1 MSEPDRTEI
10 NQVVEKFKAQGLRL
24 ALCLKLTLWLCIG
37 SVSIAAAQERQ
48 RHSEI
53 VPLGEVF
60 NQASGVATGQ
70 SRIIFYRPLSNSAQG
85 AATVL
90 INNQYHASLTAGGFS
105 EICLSPGSVEL
116 GMRWMDVNRRPNKDG
131 ADITTV
137 MEIKNGTTHFLK
149 AVGRGRQLMLRPVDA
164 QIALSE
170 LGSTR
175 DQIHTIS
182 RVKGAQKCREVSASE
197 WHPTAAHSPSQVQQF
212 QLAGDTLFKFDRSDL
227 AGLTHQGIEA
237 LHVLQQRIQMSYSRI
252 DRIHVI
258 GHADPLGNPNY
269 NDRLSENRALTVR
282 YYLESNRALNGRI
295 TTEGRGSRELV
306 VNHCGFIRSVQS
318 IACHLPNRRVTV
330 EVTGQRQ

>member
-1 MSEPDRTEI
+1 MSASRRIEI
-10 NQVVEKFKAQGLRL
+10 NQIVKRFKAHGLRV
-24 ALCLKLTLWLCIG
+24 ALCLKLTLCLCVANVA
-37 SVSIAAAQERQ
+37 SAQERQ

-53 VPLGEVF
+53 IPLGSIF

-70 SRIIFYRPLSNSAQG
+70 SRIIFYRPLINSAQG

-105 EICLSPGSVEL
+105 EICLPPGSVEL

-131 ADITTV
+131 VDVTTV
-137 MEIKNGTTHFLK
+137 MEIKNGTTHYLK
-149 AVGRGRQLMLRPVDA
+149 AVGHGRRLLLRPVDA
-164 QIALSE
+164 HIALSE

-182 RVKGAQKCREVSASE
+182 RVQGAQKCREVSASE
-197 WHPTAAHSPSQVQQF
+197 WHPTATPTPTQAQQF
-212 QLAGDTLFKFDRSDL
+212 QLEGDTLFMFDRSDL

-237 LHVLQQRIQMSYSRI
+237 LQVLQQRIQMTYSTV

-282 YYLESNRALNGRI
+282 YFLENNRRLASRI